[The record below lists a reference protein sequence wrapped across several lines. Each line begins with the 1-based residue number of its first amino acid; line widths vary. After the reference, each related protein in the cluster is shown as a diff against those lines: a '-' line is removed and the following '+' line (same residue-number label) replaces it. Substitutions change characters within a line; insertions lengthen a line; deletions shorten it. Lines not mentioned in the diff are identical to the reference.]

1 MDEDFDEYKCVACK
15 KAVKN
20 IVAQCKTCGKQFF
33 HPGCT
38 SKYKRYDK
46 NRELVS
52 CGPFMKFSI
61 ESEIVGETD
70 MKKSVVGSGAGGR
83 MGSALRRDL
92 LNWRDLLYHQWVK
105 VS

>member
-1 MDEDFDEYKCVACK
+1 MDEDFDEYKFVACK

-38 SKYKRYDK
+38 SKYKIYDK

-52 CGPFMKFSI
+52 CGPCMKFSI

-70 MKKSVVGSGAGGR
+70 MKKSVVGNEGGER
-83 MGSALRRDL
+83 MGSAEPA
-92 LNWRDLLYHQWVK
+92 
-105 VS
+105 